1 MLSGDRFKV
10 EKVCEGLYRLDVRGL
25 VCPYP
30 QLLITRA
37 LSSLSQNDIL
47 EVVLDNPPSVR
58 DIPPI
63 LEERG
68 YKVNVLRLDSATWK
82 MTILSLSQRG

>member
-1 MLSGDRFKV
+1 MIKDKLRV
-10 EKVCEGLYRLDVRGL
+10 EKVSEGLYRLDTRGL

-30 QLLITRA
+30 QLLVIRA
-37 LSSLSQNDIL
+37 LNSLSSNDVL
-47 EVVLDNPPSVR
+47 EVLIDNPPSVR

-68 YKVNVLRLDSATWK
+68 YKVDVIQLDNITWK
-82 MTILSLSQRG
+82 MLVRISK

>member
-1 MLSGDRFKV
+1 MSKDRFKI
-10 EKVCEGLYRLDVRGL
+10 EKISEGLYRLDVRGL

-30 QLLITRA
+30 QLLVTRS
-37 LSSLSQNDIL
+37 LNNLSQKDLL
-47 EVVLDNPPSVR
+47 EVILNNPPSVR

-68 YKVNVLRLDSATWK
+68 YKVDVIRLDSTTWK
-82 MTILSLSQRG
+82 MLIQKRE

>member
-1 MLSGDRFKV
+1 MIKDKLRV
-10 EKVCEGLYRLDVRGL
+10 EKVSEGLYRLDTRGL

-30 QLLITRA
+30 QLLVIRA
-37 LSSLSQNDIL
+37 LNSLSSKDVL
-47 EVVLDNPPSVR
+47 EVLIDNPPSVR

-68 YKVNVLRLDSATWK
+68 YKVDVIQLDNMTWK
-82 MTILSLSQRG
+82 MLVRVSK

>member
-1 MLSGDRFKV
+1 MIKDKLRV
-10 EKVCEGLYRLDVRGL
+10 EKVGEGLYRLDTRGL

-30 QLLITRA
+30 QLLVVRA
-37 LSSLSQNDIL
+37 LNSLSSKDVL
-47 EVVLDNPPSVR
+47 EVLIDNPPSVR

-68 YKVNVLRLDSATWK
+68 YKVDVIQLDNMTWK
-82 MTILSLSQRG
+82 MLVRVSK

>member
-1 MLSGDRFKV
+1 MSGDRFKV
-10 EKVCEGLYRLDVRGL
+10 EKVGEGLYRLDVRGL

-30 QLLITRA
+30 QLLVTRA
-37 LSSLSQNDIL
+37 LSDLSQNDVL
-47 EVVLDNPPSVR
+47 EVILDNPPSVR

-68 YKVNVLRLDSATWK
+68 YNVNVTRLDSATWK
-82 MTILSLSQRG
+82 IIIRRETSPHF